1 MGDQALHHQLVQG
14 VQQGSSIVIGVLI
27 VLLQEADGP
36 VVDWQSCQLP
46 RCQGSACPSI
56 CAGHQR
62 LFYETILGRNSAC
75 VACMLQVSPGASDL
89 FLRSEHQA
97 QHRAPVGSMCSSTAL
112 THRFRRGACVCY
124 ACLCLVEGHHTCRAT
139 SQLPCHALPKLLHQ
153 RLGGVMAQHLQ
164 PNSAATSEWRH
175 VIALL

>member
-1 MGDQALHHQLVQG
+1 MGHQALHHQLVQG
-14 VQQGSSIVIGVLI
+14 VQQGSSIVIGALI

-97 QHRAPVGSMCSSTAL
+97 QHWAPVGSMCSSTAL
-112 THRFRRGACVCY
+112 THRFRGVPVCAMLACARWKATTHAEQLASSPAMRSQSCCTRGW
-124 ACLCLVEGHHTCRAT
+124 VE
-139 SQLPCHALPKLLHQ
+139 
-153 RLGGVMAQHLQ
+153 
-164 PNSAATSEWRH
+164 
-175 VIALL
+175 